1 MNDAPWFKFYASDWL
16 AGTRGMS
23 AAEMGVYITLLA
35 MMYDE
40 GGPVRDDESRLARRC
55 GIAPVTFRKIRQT
68 LIDEGKIHLTDAG
81 LINDRAVEE
90 LACRG
95 KVSEAARESA
105 FRRWDK
111 KTEKSKADGCERN
124 AEAMRNACYPDTRD
138 TLEEINSSKDGEAV
152 AKADPLGDDPNRR
165 LFSDRVIRFVI
176 DRSTA
181 KDEKS
186 ARALIGKWKRL
197 AKDDAQALIDALSR
211 ARNQNIADLSA
222 WMPKALTARDGPRQP
237 FWRPGMPVA
246 ASQGQP
252 DVFGRSPDH
261 PLYGSAMA
269 L

>member
-111 KTEKSKADGCERN
+111 KAEKSKADECGRN
-124 AEAMRNACYPDTRD
+124 AEAMRNACYSDTRD
-138 TLEEINSSKDGEAV
+138 TLEEINSSKDGDAV
-152 AKADPLGDDPNRR
+152 ADPMGEDLNRR
-165 LFSDRVIRFVI
+165 LFSDRVLTFVVE
-176 DRSTA
+176 RSTA
-181 KDEKS
+181 KDAKA
-186 ARALIGKWKRL
+186 ARALLGKWKRL
-197 AKDDAQALIDALSR
+197 AKDDTQALLDTLSK

-222 WMPKALTARDGPRQP
+222 WMPKALAARDEPRP
-237 FWRPGMPVA
+237 TFWRPGMPVA
-246 ASQGQP
+246 AAQGKP
-252 DVFGRSPDH
+252 DVFGRTPDH
-261 PLYGSAMA
+261 PLYGSSMA
-269 L
+269 V